1 MSSNPLRVALV
12 DDHALVRAG
21 QARLLGLEPDLTV
34 VGEFGDADAAFD
46 ALRAAPQA
54 VDVLV
59 LDLSLPGRSGLDLLR
74 RVSLRWPRLA
84 VLVCSMHDSPP
95 MLAQA
100 LAAGARGFVTK
111 ASDPAVLVS
120 AIRAVARGEQALSP
134 DLQSPRSGAAG
145 PMPHEALSPREFEVL
160 QRLARG
166 EGVDSIAT
174 SLHLSSKRV
183 ANLQSAVRAKLAL
196 GNAVELVHYARR
208 HGLIAD

>member
-1 MSSNPLRVALV
+1 MLRVALV

-21 QARLLGLEPDLTV
+21 QARLLGLEPDIAAV
-34 VGEFGDADAAFD
+34 AEFADADAAFD

-74 RVSLRWPRLA
+74 RVTMHWPRLA
-84 VLVCSMHDSPP
+84 VLVCSMHDSPA
-95 MLAQA
+95 MLAQS

-111 ASDPAVLVS
+111 ASDPAVLVD

-134 DLQSPRSGAAG
+134 DLAPLRDQANG
-145 PMPHEALSPREFEVL
+145 PMPHEVLSPREFEVL

-166 EGVDSIAT
+166 EGVDSIAA
-174 SLHLSSKRV
+174 SLHLSPKRV
-183 ANLQSAVRAKLAL
+183 ANLQSTVRAKLAL

-208 HGLIAD
+208 HGLMAD